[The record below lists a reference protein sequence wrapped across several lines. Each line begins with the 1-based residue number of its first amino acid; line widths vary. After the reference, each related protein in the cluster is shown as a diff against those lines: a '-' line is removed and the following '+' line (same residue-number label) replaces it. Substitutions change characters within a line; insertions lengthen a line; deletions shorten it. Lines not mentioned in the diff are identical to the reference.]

1 MLRENVCQRAS
12 SLSLSAS
19 ALSGISLLHLQRHI
33 STQDAVNGAGIKIRT
48 RRSSNSEVKRK
59 REKKTQKMQ
68 TKAGSPH
75 GKCTPSA
82 ARSHLVTRHTSSHS
96 FFFFSLCN
104 FRRSQNSLEQ
114 TEKKTKKKQTNNKE
128 TRSLEEFRS
137 YEHL

>member
-1 MLRENVCQRAS
+1 MCGQGPRLHCKLGVCAISLVQIWMRSFLLCFSLRMLRENVCQRAS
-12 SLSLSAS
+12 SLSLSVS

-33 STQDAVNGAGIKIRT
+33 STKDAVNGAGIKIRT

-82 ARSHLVTRHTSSHS
+82 ARSHLVTRHTSSHC
-96 FFFFSLCN
+96 FFFFSV
-104 FRRSQNSLEQ
+104 
-114 TEKKTKKKQTNNKE
+114 
-128 TRSLEEFRS
+128 
-137 YEHL
+137 